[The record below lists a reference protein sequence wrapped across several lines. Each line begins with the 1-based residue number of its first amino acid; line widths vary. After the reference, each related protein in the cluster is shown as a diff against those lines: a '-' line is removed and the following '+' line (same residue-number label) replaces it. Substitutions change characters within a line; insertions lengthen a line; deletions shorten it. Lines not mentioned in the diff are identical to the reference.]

1 MCAYRAGIIELLF
14 NREYLTKKGKEIH
27 ATEVGIKLITALPKQ
42 ISQPDMTAMW
52 ESQLESIS
60 TKSMSYQSFIGG
72 VQGNLELL
80 ISEVKNISFT
90 GLPITTN
97 KKVFKKR
104 AKKRH

>member
-1 MCAYRAGIIELLF
+1 
-14 NREYLTKKGKEIH
+14 
-27 ATEVGIKLITALPKQ
+27 
-42 ISQPDMTAMW
+42 
-52 ESQLESIS
+52 
-60 TKSMSYQSFIGG
+60 MSYQSFIGG